1 MTESGRTAIAGRI
14 KAARQRSP
22 GIFAIE
28 LGRPVPGQASV
39 VFIPALGVA
48 VNYYRPLLRAWEE
61 AGRHVLAVES
71 RGTGATPRELKR
83 QGFGYRHLL
92 SDLVDAVSHSSAGAE
107 PVVVGHSL
115 GGQLALLATATKQVN
130 PSLVVTIAS
139 GSSQVPR
146 DRPMAERIRRAI
158 EIATIQALST
168 SLGWWPGDFLG
179 FANRQPRDVMKDW
192 AYEARHGTYRLLGD
206 QNDYEQ
212 ALRELTQQVLLV
224 AVDGDPLIPRWAVE
238 RLARRL
244 GSNATVYTLP
254 AAAAD
259 HFRWARQE
267 PGHVVRAIEEQISH
281 GACLM
286 PGVTAPPVLRPKK
299 VR

>member
-1 MTESGRTAIAGRI
+1 MTESGRTAIAGRNE
-14 KAARQRSP
+14 AARQRSP

-39 VFIPALGVA
+39 VFIPALGVP
-48 VNYYRPLLRAWEE
+48 VSYYRPLLRAWEE

-71 RGTGATPRELKR
+71 RGAGATPRELKR

-92 SDLVDAVSHSSAGAE
+92 SDLVDAVSHSSAGAG

-115 GGQLALLATATKQVN
+115 GGQLALFATATKQVN

-146 DRPMAERIRRAI
+146 NRPMAERIRRAT
-158 EIATIQALST
+158 EI
-168 SLGWWPGDFLG
+168 
-179 FANRQPRDVMKDW
+179 
-192 AYEARHGTYRLLGD
+192 
-206 QNDYEQ
+206 
-212 ALRELTQQVLLV
+212 
-224 AVDGDPLIPRWAVE
+224 AVE

-244 GSNATVYTLP
+244 GSNAKVYTLP

-259 HFRWARQE
+259 YFRWARQE
-267 PGHVVRAIEEQISH
+267 PGQVVRAIEEQISH
-281 GACLM
+281 GDCLT
-286 PGVTAPPVLRPKK
+286 PGVTAPPVPRPRKA
-299 VR
+299 R